1 MPPNAVL
8 VIAGE
13 YIADFNTS
21 LTECHVL
28 PLSNLCYETQLLFLF
43 SKYPGVVHEV
53 YNVNH
58 YLELF
63 TVKPIW
69 MDLVLQ
75 TTH

>member
-13 YIADFNTS
+13 YIVDFNTS
-21 LTECHVL
+21 LTEYHVL
-28 PLSNLCYETQLLFLF
+28 PLSILCYEAQPLFLF
-43 SKYPGVVHEV
+43 SKYPGVVYKVH
-53 YNVNH
+53 NVNH
-58 YLELF
+58 YLQLF
-63 TVKPIW
+63 TVKPTW